1 MLRREGVKV
10 RSNELVR
17 SEWSPQDFQALL
29 VSGQV
34 GVADPDVHMFRLGV
48 W

>member
-1 MLRREGVKV
+1 MLHREGVKV

-29 VSGQV
+29 GARPGGCLLHSRHG
-34 GVADPDVHMFRLGV
+34 FWRR
-48 W
+48 